1 MKPGFKGKLLLG
13 FFALLM
19 VQGLVLFVW
28 FSQAMKAS
36 VLDEIKNQ
44 GLSTATSLSVGLVE
58 PLLAMDYLRMKLL
71 VDETTRLSN
80 DIFYT
85 FVLDPGGHIL
95 AHTFKDGFPVE
106 LKTVNLFSGTE
117 GFSFKLLDTGN
128 EKVYDYAVPITV
140 KQDLLGVLRLGLS
153 HTRAEKMV
161 DQILVSTI
169 IIMVLAIFL
178 AGLVGTL
185 LANPVIRSIKR
196 LHHSSEQALR
206 GNLDIHTAPA
216 LAKNCWD
223 IMRCER
229 VECPAYKNYHHRC
242 WYLAGTLCPTCVGGE
257 YAKKIE
263 SCRNCRVFRKCSGDE
278 IQSLAES
285 FDAMTLSLKG
295 NLSDLKNAEKILNDQ
310 KAKLQTILDAI
321 PDFISLQNAQGRY
334 VSVNKAFC
342 QMLGRSQDQ
351 IVGRFNKDLFPSSIA
366 ERYDEEDSSVLS
378 SGTPLVKENRI
389 KDSRGKRWLH
399 VVKVP
404 VPGKNLKSLGLVCSG
419 RDISVFKEVQD
430 QLTHAQKME
439 SVGRL
444 AAGVAHEI
452 NTPLGIILGY
462 GQLLLEDVEK
472 EGQVHQDVL
481 AIVKQTK
488 ICAKIVRDLLNFSRS
503 GESVT
508 SHFDIHT
515 ALEEVIEVT
524 EHTFSLN
531 HVFIRRNFHPGPL
544 FLNGDKEKIKQV
556 LINLLHNAFDAI
568 DSNGEI
574 FVRTIE
580 DKPGSQVKIS
590 VADTGC
596 GIDKKNLQK
605 IFDPFYTTKGPDKG
619 TGLGL
624 SVTFGIIKEHKGKI
638 AAYSPPSDKSLSRG
652 TEFVVLLPLDNEPA
666 KEGEQDG

>member
-1 MKPGFKGKLLLG
+1 MKLGFKGKMLVG
-13 FFALLM
+13 FFVLLM
-19 VQGLVLFVW
+19 VQGMVIFFW

-44 GLSTATSLSVGLVE
+44 GISTGTSLAVGLVE

-85 FVLDPGGHIL
+85 FVLDPEGRIL
-95 AHTFKDGFPVE
+95 THTFKDGFPVA
-106 LKTVNLFSGTE
+106 LKTVNPFSRTN
-117 GFSFKLLDTGN
+117 GFSLKLLDTGHQ
-128 EKVYDYAVPITV
+128 KIYDYAVPITV
-140 KQDLLGVLRLGLS
+140 NQDLLGILRLGLS
-153 HTRAEKMV
+153 HTRAEEVV
-161 DQILVSTI
+161 DQVLISTI

-185 LANPVIRSIKR
+185 LANPVIRSIKK
-196 LHHSSEQALR
+196 LHDSSEQALR
-206 GNLDIHTAPA
+206 GNLNIHTAPT

-223 IMRCER
+223 IMNCDRA
-229 VECPAYKNYHHRC
+229 ECPAYKNYHHRC

-263 SCRNCRVFRKCSGDE
+263 SCKNCRVYRQCSGDE

-295 NLSDLKNAEKILNDQ
+295 NLSDLKKAEKILNDQ
-310 KAKLQTILDAI
+310 KARLQTILDAI

-342 QMLGRSQDQ
+342 DMLARSQNQ
-351 IVGRFNKDLFPSSIA
+351 IVGRFNKDLFPFAIA
-366 ERYDEEDSSVLS
+366 ERYDEEDRSVLL

-389 KDSRGKRWLH
+389 KDSRGKKWLH

-404 VPGKNLKSLGLVCSG
+404 VPGKDLKSIGLVCSG

-488 ICAKIVRDLLNFSRS
+488 ICAKIVKDLLNFSRS
-503 GESVT
+503 SESVT

-515 ALEEVIEVT
+515 ALEEVIEVV

-531 HVFIRRNFHPGPL
+531 HVTIRPSFHPSPL
-544 FLNGDKEKIKQV
+544 YLNGDKEKIKQV
-556 LINLLHNAFDAI
+556 FINLLHNAFDAI
-568 DSNGEI
+568 DSNGKI
-574 FVRTIE
+574 FVSTGE
-580 DKPGSQVKIS
+580 AEQGSQMKIS
-590 VADTGC
+590 VTDTGC

-638 AAYSPPSDKSLSRG
+638 KAYSPPSDKSLSQG
-652 TEFVVLLPLDNEPA
+652 TEFVVLLPLDKEPA
-666 KEGEQDG
+666 KGEQDG

>member
-1 MKPGFKGKLLLG
+1 MKLGFKGKLLLG
-13 FFALLM
+13 FFTLLM
-19 VQGLVLFVW
+19 VQGLVIFVW

-36 VLDEIKNQ
+36 VLKEIRNQ
-44 GLSTATSLSVGLVE
+44 GLSTATSLAVGLVE
-58 PLLAMDYLRMKLL
+58 PLLATDYLRMKLL

-85 FVLDPGGHIL
+85 FVLDPEGHIL

-106 LKTVNLFSGTE
+106 LKTVNPFSRTQ
-117 GFSFKLLDTGN
+117 GFSLKLLDTGT

-140 KQDLLGVLRLGLS
+140 KQDLLGILRLGLS
-153 HTRAEKMV
+153 HSRAEKIV
-161 DQILVSTI
+161 GQILISTI
-169 IIMVLAIFL
+169 TIMVLAIFL

-196 LHHSSEQALR
+196 LHASSEQALR
-206 GNLDIHTAPA
+206 GNLNIHTAPT
-216 LAKNCWD
+216 LARNCWD
-223 IMRCER
+223 IMACNRT
-229 VECPAYKNYHHRC
+229 ECPAYESHHHRC

-263 SCRNCRVFRKCSGDE
+263 SCKNCRVYRQCSGDE

-285 FDAMTLSLKG
+285 FDAMTLSLKS
-295 NLSDLKNAEKILNDQ
+295 NLSDLKRAEKILNEQ
-310 KAKLQTILDAI
+310 KARLQTILDAI
-321 PDFISLQNAQGRY
+321 PDFISLQDVQGRY
-334 VSVNKAFC
+334 ISVNKAFC
-342 QMLGRSQDQ
+342 DMLGRSQDQ
-351 IVGRFNKDLFPSSIA
+351 ILGRFNKDLFPSVIA
-366 ERYDEEDSSVLS
+366 QRYDDEDASVLT
-378 SGTPLVKENRI
+378 SGTPLVKENKI
-389 KDSRGKRWLH
+389 KDPRGIKWLH
-399 VVKVP
+399 VVKIP
-404 VPGKNLKSLGLVCSG
+404 VPGKDFKSIGLVCSG

-462 GQLLLEDVEK
+462 GQLLLEDFEK
-472 EGQVHQDVL
+472 EGQVYQDVS

-488 ICAKIVRDLLNFSRS
+488 ICAKIVKDLLNFSRS
-503 GESVT
+503 DESVT
-508 SHFDIHT
+508 SQFDIHT
-515 ALEEVIEVT
+515 ALEEVIEVV
-524 EHTFSLN
+524 EHTFGLN
-531 HVFIRRNFHPGPL
+531 HVTIRRNFHPAPL
-544 FLNGDKEKIKQV
+544 YLNGDKEKIKQV
-556 LINLLHNAFDAI
+556 FINLLHNAFDAI

-574 FVRTIE
+574 FVRTGKDE
-580 DKPGSQVKIS
+580 TGKQMKIC
-590 VADTGC
+590 VTDTGC

-638 AAYSPPSDKSLSRG
+638 KAYSPPSDKSLSQG

-666 KEGEQDG
+666 KGEHDG

>member
-13 FFALLM
+13 FFVMLM
-19 VQGLVLFVW
+19 VQGLVIFFW

-36 VLDEIKNQ
+36 VLDEIKKQ
-44 GLSTATSLSVGLVE
+44 GLSTGTSLAVGLVE

-71 VDETTRLSN
+71 VDETTKLSN

-85 FVLDPGGHIL
+85 FIMDPQGRIL
-95 AHTFKDGFPVE
+95 THTFKDGFPTA
-106 LKTVNLFSGTE
+106 LKTVNPFSRTT
-117 GFSFKLLDTGN
+117 GFSRKLLDTGD

-140 KQDLLGVLRLGLS
+140 NQDLLGILRLGLS
-153 HTRAEKMV
+153 HTRAEEVV
-161 DQILVSTI
+161 DQVLISTI
-169 IIMVLAIFL
+169 IIMVVAIFL

-185 LANPVIRSIKR
+185 LANPVIRSIKK
-196 LHHSSEQALR
+196 LHDSSEQALR
-206 GNLDIHTAPA
+206 GNLDVHTAPT
-216 LAKNCWD
+216 LAMNCWD
-223 IMRCER
+223 IMNCER
-229 VECPAYKNYHHRC
+229 TECPAYKNYHHRC
-242 WYLAGTLCPTCVGGE
+242 WYLAGTLCTTCVEGE

-263 SCRNCRVFRKCSGDE
+263 SCQKCRVYRHCSGDE

-295 NLSDLKNAEKILNDQ
+295 NLSDLKRAEKILNDQ
-310 KAKLQTILDAI
+310 KARLQTILDAI

-342 QMLGRSQDQ
+342 DMLGRSQEQ
-351 IVGRFNKDLFPSSIA
+351 IVGRFNKDLFPSAIA
-366 ERYDEEDSSVLS
+366 ERYDEEDNSVLL
-378 SGTPLVKENRI
+378 SGTPLVKENRL
-389 KDSRGKRWLH
+389 KDARGKRWLH

-404 VPGKNLKSLGLVCSG
+404 VQGKDLHSVGLVCSG
-419 RDISVFKEVQD
+419 RDITRFKAVQD

-488 ICAKIVRDLLNFSRS
+488 ICAKIVKDLLNFSRS
-503 GESVT
+503 SESVT
-508 SHFDIHT
+508 AHFDIHT
-515 ALEEVIEVT
+515 ALEEVIEVV

-531 HVFIRRNFHPGPL
+531 HVTIIRSFHPNPL
-544 FLNGDKEKIKQV
+544 YLNGDKEKIKQV
-556 LINLLHNAFDAI
+556 FINLLHNAFDAI
-568 DSNGEI
+568 ENNGNI
-574 FVRTIE
+574 FLGTEEADQGRQI
-580 DKPGSQVKIS
+580 KIS
-590 VADTGC
+590 VTDTGC
-596 GIDKKNLQK
+596 GIDKKDLQK

-638 AAYSPPSDKSLSRG
+638 EACSPPSDKSLSRG

-666 KEGEQDG
+666 KGEQDG

>member
-1 MKPGFKGKLLLG
+1 MKLGFKGKMLVG
-13 FFALLM
+13 FFVLLM
-19 VQGLVLFVW
+19 VQGMVIFFW

-44 GLSTATSLSVGLVE
+44 GISTGTSLAVGLVE

-85 FVLDPGGHIL
+85 FVLDPEGRII
-95 AHTFKDGFPVE
+95 AHTFKNGFPVA
-106 LKTVNLFSGTE
+106 LKIVNPFSRTK
-117 GFSFKLLDTGN
+117 GFSLKLLDTGH
-128 EKVYDYAVPITV
+128 EKIYDYAVPITV
-140 KQDLLGVLRLGLS
+140 NQNLLGILRLGLS
-153 HTRAEKMV
+153 HTRAEEVV
-161 DQILVSTI
+161 DQVLVSTI

-185 LANPVIRSIKR
+185 LANPVIRSIKK
-196 LHHSSEQALR
+196 LHDSSEQALR
-206 GNLDIHTAPA
+206 GDLNIHTAPT

-223 IMRCER
+223 IMNCDRT
-229 VECPAYKNYHHRC
+229 ECPAYKNYHHRC

-263 SCRNCRVFRKCSGDE
+263 SCKNCRVYRQCSGDE

-295 NLSDLKNAEKILNDQ
+295 NLSDLKRAEKILNDQ
-310 KAKLQTILDAI
+310 KARLQTILDAI

-342 QMLGRSQDQ
+342 DMLDRSQNQ
-351 IVGRFNKDLFPSSIA
+351 IVGRFNKDLFPATIA
-366 ERYDEEDSSVLS
+366 KCYDEEDRSVLL

-389 KDSRGKRWLH
+389 KDARGKKWLH

-404 VPGKNLKSLGLVCSG
+404 VQGKNLKSIGLVCSG

-472 EGQVHQDVL
+472 EGQIHQDVS

-488 ICAKIVRDLLNFSRS
+488 ICAKIVKDLLNFSRS

-515 ALEEVIEVT
+515 ALEEVIEVV

-531 HVFIRRNFHPGPL
+531 HVTIHPSFHPSPL
-544 FLNGDKEKIKQV
+544 YLNGDKEKIKQV
-556 LINLLHNAFDAI
+556 FINLLHNAFDAI
-568 DSNGEI
+568 DSNGKI
-574 FVRTIE
+574 FVGTGEEEQGR
-580 DKPGSQVKIS
+580 KMKIS
-590 VADTGC
+590 VTDTGC

-638 AAYSPPSDKSLSRG
+638 KAYSPPSDKSLSQG

-666 KEGEQDG
+666 KGEQNG